1 MNFLYS
7 VPQGQPQRPL
17 LRIYL
22 REHNFGK
29 GSFSALTRFDSCC
42 GAGAPS
48 PPAFMRG
55 VVPVRTLVPGGARIS
70 GCVPIYVSFRTS
82 PQTGVG
88 IPLVIVTAFFYRW
101 GLPRQCALLYRN
113 DREFGLA
120 MTGNSYSPRPCASAG
135 TPPSQ
140 VRGARRLFT
149 RTPFGAGAL
158 NDHLSD
164 VSRTRRNRSFFY
176 YRPIRLIRQVR
187 RSFK

>member
-1 MNFLYS
+1 M
-7 VPQGQPQRPL
+7 
-17 LRIYL
+17 
-22 REHNFGK
+22 
-29 GSFSALTRFDSCC
+29 FSALTQFDSCS

-55 VVPVRTLVPGGARIS
+55 VVRVAHTGTGGSSYKRLRSNLCVIPNQSEDWCGNPPRHCDRFLLKMEIATPV
-70 GCVPIYVSFRTS
+70 
-82 PQTGVG
+82 
-88 IPLVIVTAFFYRW
+88 
-101 GLPRQCALLYRN
+101 CALARN

-120 MTGNSYSPRPCASAG
+120 MTGNSYFPRPCASAG

-140 VRGARRLFT
+140 VRGARRLST

-176 YRPIRLIRQVR
+176 YHPIRLIRQVR